1 MFCYSKGIEKAVT
14 EFWSEHG
21 YFMGRQWGRQLCD
34 LMFAT
39 TCKHHTNRVLKCV
52 HVALFKLVALWID
65 KMKVL

>member
-1 MFCYSKGIEKAVT
+1 MGGNGGGSCVT
-14 EFWSEHG
+14 
-21 YFMGRQWGRQLCD
+21 Y